1 MRLLLV
7 ILAPLLLLLMTAV
20 PARAAD
26 GDGERVY
33 EMRTYVSPPGKL
45 PALLARFRDHT
56 CKLFEK
62 HGMTMIGYWT
72 PTDGEAANNT
82 LIYVLSYKD
91 RAAATEAWKNFR
103 ADPVWIEA
111 KKASE
116 VDGSLT
122 TSVVSVFM
130 KPTDFSKLK

>member
-1 MRLLLV
+1 MRLILVALLPLLLV
-7 ILAPLLLLLMTAV
+7 LMTAV
-20 PARAAD
+20 PVRAAD
-26 GDGERVY
+26 GEGERVY
-33 EMRTYVSPPGKL
+33 ELRTYVTPAGKL
-45 PALLARFRDHT
+45 PALLSRFRDHT

-62 HGMTMIGYWT
+62 HGMTLIGFWT
-72 PTDGEAANNT
+72 PTDGETANNT
-82 LIYVLSYKD
+82 LIYVLSHKD
-91 RAAATEAWKNFR
+91 RATATESWKAFR

>member
-1 MRLLLV
+1 MRYLLACL
-7 ILAPLLLLLMTAV
+7 LPLLLLVLTMV
-20 PARAAD
+20 PTTAAD
-26 GDGERVY
+26 GDERCW
-33 EMRTYVSPPGKL
+33 EMRTYVKPPGKL
-45 PALLARFRDHT
+45 PALLTRFRDHT

-62 HGMTMIGYWT
+62 HGMTLIGFWT

-82 LIYVLSYKD
+82 LIYILSHKD
-91 RAAATEAWKNFR
+91 RAAATESWKNFR

-122 TSVVSVFM
+122 TSVVSLFL

>member
-1 MRLLLV
+1 MRLILAVLLPLLLV
-7 ILAPLLLLLMTAV
+7 LMTAL

-26 GDGERVY
+26 GEGERVY
-33 EMRTYVSPPGKL
+33 ELRTYVTPPGKL
-45 PALLARFRDHT
+45 PALLSRFRDHT
-56 CKLFEK
+56 CALFEK

-72 PTDGEAANNT
+72 PTDGEAAGNT
-82 LIYVLSYKD
+82 LIYVLSFKD

-103 ADPVWIEA
+103 ADPIWIEA

-122 TSVVSVFM
+122 TSVTSVFM

>member
-1 MRLLLV
+1 MRLILACLLPLLLV
-7 ILAPLLLLLMTAV
+7 LMAAV
-20 PARAAD
+20 PSQAAD
-26 GDGERVY
+26 AADERVY
-33 EMRTYVSPPGKL
+33 ELRTYVTPAGKL
-45 PALLARFRDHT
+45 PALLSRFRDHT
-56 CKLFEK
+56 CALFEK

-72 PTDGEAANNT
+72 PTDGEAAGNT
-82 LIYVLSYKD
+82 LIYVLSFKD

-122 TSVVSVFM
+122 TSVTSVFM

>member
-1 MRLLLV
+1 MRYLLACLLPLVLLV
-7 ILAPLLLLLMTAV
+7 MTMAPVT
-20 PARAAD
+20 AAD
-26 GDGERVY
+26 GDERCW
-33 EMRTYVSPPGKL
+33 ELRTYVTPPGKL
-45 PALLARFRDHT
+45 PALLDRFRNHT

-62 HGMTMIGYWT
+62 HGMTLIGFWT

-82 LIYVLSYKD
+82 LIYVLSHKD
-91 RAAATEAWKNFR
+91 RAAATESWKNFR
-103 ADPVWIEA
+103 ADPVWVEA

-122 TSVVSVFM
+122 TSVTSVFM

>member
-1 MRLLLV
+1 MRLVLACLLPLVLLV
-7 ILAPLLLLLMTAV
+7 LTMV

-26 GDGERVY
+26 GEAERVY
-33 EMRTYVSPPGKL
+33 ELRTYITPPGKL
-45 PALLARFRDHT
+45 PALLTRFRDHT

-62 HGMTMIGYWT
+62 HGMTLIGFWT
-72 PTDGEAANNT
+72 PTDGEAAGNT
-82 LIYVLSYKD
+82 LIYVLSHKD
-91 RAAATEAWKNFR
+91 RATATESWKNFR
-103 ADPVWIEA
+103 ADPIWVDA

-122 TSVVSVFM
+122 TSVTSVFM

>member
-1 MRLLLV
+1 MKFLLPLTMV
-7 ILAPLLLLLMTAV
+7 FLA
-20 PARAAD
+20 AATFAHAD
-26 GDGERVY
+26 EPDTKLYELRVY
-33 EMRTYVSPPGKL
+33 YAKPGKL
-45 PALLARFRDHT
+45 DALHARFRDHT
-56 CKLFEK
+56 VKLFEK
-62 HGMTMIGYWT
+62 HGMTNVGYFV
-72 PTDGEAANNT
+72 PQDAPLAQNT
-82 LIYVLSYKD
+82 LIYVLSHKD
-91 RAAATEAWKNFR
+91 RAAATESWKNFR